1 LSVTRLSLRSE
12 GETSIECSNFVPT
25 IFLLFQ
31 AHLYLDHIS
40 KEEKQKYMNKM
51 QALGTCDPYTEP
63 AAVFQSLKTAGHSKT
78 LNMKNN

>member
-51 QALGTCDPYTEP
+51 QVLGTKLW
-63 AAVFQSLKTAGHSKT
+63 SLYRTCCSISVT
-78 LNMKNN
+78 KNSRTF